1 MNRVQIMHLNVGKRR
16 TVQYGLLNDEVLKDY
31 AALAV
36 LEPYIY
42 QHPQTGEPTISPDR
56 HWQIFTPTSR
66 RQDGHARHAFRA
78 ALWVTKR
85 CRTVQI
91 PVDSYDTVA
100 VLLRLQDRAL
110 LITASY
116 EPRDGKSAVERE
128 AALTRQLCGLAESVR
143 LAKLKTVGERLDV
156 LLCTDF
162 NRHHE
167 LWGGLRANYDKGR
180 VNEGEPFVD
189 LIQELGLQSLL
200 PAGITTWEHQSGN
213 TASTVDVLAGSEGI
227 VEHLKYCR
235 IHYDDYGSDHRP
247 IVLSYRG
254 RTQPETR
261 RRKKRLYKDAN
272 WGEIRTVIGSL
283 LGDGRRMRQITSTDM
298 FERAAEA
305 FDTVINNTLEE
316 HVPRAKESPYAKRW
330 WLRELTLLR
339 QDYTLKRNRATT
351 LRRRGES
358 TTLAREA
365 SHAARRVYL
374 DEIDKQKKQHWK
386 DFLENPN
393 NIWRA
398 ASYAKPSG
406 APMDVPE
413 LVTNGQRF
421 TTDEGKAEV
430 LMATFFPTPPMP
442 EGRDPAR
449 ERKGNTAHD
458 IE

>member
-1 MNRVQIMHLNVGKRR
+1 MHLNVGKRR

-42 QHPQTGEPTISPDR
+42 QHPQTGELTISPDR
-56 HWQIFTPTSR
+56 YWQIFTPTSR
-66 RQDGHARHAFRA
+66 RQDGYTRHAFRA

-85 CRTVQI
+85 CRATQI

-128 AALTRQLCGLAESVR
+128 AALARQLGRLAESVR

-167 LWGGLRANYDKGR
+167 LWGGLRASYDKGR

-189 LIQELGLQSLL
+189 LIQEAGLQSLL
-200 PAGITTWEHQSGN
+200 PAGTTTWEHQSGN
-213 TASTVDVLAGSEGI
+213 IASTVDVLAGSEGI

-235 IHYDDYGSDHRP
+235 IYHDDYGSDHRP
-247 IVLSYRG
+247 ITLSYRG

-261 RRKKRLYKDAN
+261 RRKKRIYKDAN
-272 WGEIRTVIGSL
+272 WGEIRAVIGSL
-283 LGDGRRMRQITSTDM
+283 LGDGRRMRQITSTDT
-298 FERAAEA
+298 FERAADA
-305 FDTVINNTLEE
+305 FETIINNTLEE

-330 WLRELTLLR
+330 
-339 QDYTLKRNRATT
+339 
-351 LRRRGES
+351 
-358 TTLAREA
+358 
-365 SHAARRVYL
+365 
-374 DEIDKQKKQHWK
+374 
-386 DFLENPN
+386 
-393 NIWRA
+393 
-398 ASYAKPSG
+398 
-406 APMDVPE
+406 
-413 LVTNGQRF
+413 
-421 TTDEGKAEV
+421 
-430 LMATFFPTPPMP
+430 
-442 EGRDPAR
+442 
-449 ERKGNTAHD
+449 
-458 IE
+458 